1 MKKRRIA
8 VYGFWILATEAV
20 GALSAWLTREDM
32 RYFRDRVIQPPLSPP
47 AILFPIV
54 WGILYLLMGV
64 GMARVVLSVQSRERT
79 NGMQI
84 YLLQLAVNFIW
95 SIVFFHLRSYLLA
108 LAVLM
113 LLLGLILWMIHR
125 FRQVDKPAARLQIPY
140 LLWVCFAAYLNAGI
154 YLLNR

>member
-1 MKKRRIA
+1 M
-8 VYGFWILATEAV
+8 YGFWILATEAV

-32 RYFRDRVIQPPLSPP
+32 RYFQDRVIQPPLSPP

>member
-32 RYFRDRVIQPPLSPP
+32 HYFQDRVIQPPLSPP

-108 LAVLM
+108 LAVLI

>member
-32 RYFRDRVIQPPLSPP
+32 RYFQDRVIQPPLSPP

-64 GMARVVLSVQSRERT
+64 GMARVVLSVQSKERT

>member
-32 RYFRDRVIQPPLSPP
+32 RYFQDRVIQPPLSPP